1 MDQIALRVTLTLLKN
16 LSRKQ
21 IRPPSNMVDRTKEQL
36 IMNIDPY
43 VRVTEVKISFVNTNF
58 IHKKFVRKYSRKMI
72 NSRISH
78 RWTGSIIGASDTC
91 VLTLT
96 CQIFAQ
102 QILLFFWEKNTYT
115 TFINFWKFSFKTWFS
130 PTQMRK
136 NSSYTALL
144 GPTRLLI
151 SEIFPS
157 KPDFHLHKWEK
168 ILPTQPY

>member
-16 LSRKQ
+16 LRRKQ
-21 IRPPSNMVDRTKEQL
+21 ICLPSNMVDRTKEQL

-43 VRVTEVKISFVNTNF
+43 VRVTEVKISFVDTNF

-72 NSRISH
+72 NFRISH

-102 QILLFFWEKNTYT
+102 QILLFLGGKNTYRVSHPKVD
-115 TFINFWKFSFKTWFS
+115 NFGPNFENWKITYGK
-130 PTQMRK
+130 K
-136 NSSYTALL
+136 EALFWNAW
-144 GPTRLLI
+144 I
-151 SEIFPS
+151 
-157 KPDFHLHKWEK
+157 
-168 ILPTQPY
+168 